1 MIVKIGEPLEL
12 AEEDQFTI
20 FVGRTP
26 YRIMCTPQNLQELT
40 VGFLISEGIAKSV
53 DDIEFHEAPCL
64 QNAVFV
70 NINGNPGE
78 STIRSSGCI
87 GIYREDEVIG
97 KVDAKEKF
105 SVAEAKKA
113 LDYLNIREYERTH
126 GYHVAAIV
134 GKKGLL
140 VRRYDVGRH
149 NAVDKAI
156 GAALMKGIDLSRT
169 FLLLSGRIS
178 RGIAMKCVRSG
189 VPLVVS
195 KAAILDSAIKV
206 CEKSGLAAISFA
218 TNIVVRGEAVDLS

>member
-12 AEEDQFTI
+12 AEEEQFTI
-20 FVGRTP
+20 FVGKTP
-26 YRIMCTPQNLQELT
+26 YRIMCTPQNLQELA

-53 DDIEFHEAPCL
+53 DEIEFHEAPCL
-64 QNAVFV
+64 QNGIFV

-87 GIYREDEVIG
+87 EIYREDEEIG
-97 KVDAKEKF
+97 KVYAGERF
-105 SVAEAKKA
+105 SVAEVKEA

-134 GKKGLL
+134 GKNGLL

-149 NAVDKAI
+149 NAADKAI
-156 GAALMKGIDLSRT
+156 GAALMRGIDLSRT

-189 VPLVVS
+189 IPLVVS

-206 CEKSGLAAISFA
+206 CEKSGLAAVSFA
-218 TNIVVRGEAVDLS
+218 TNVVVKGEAIDV